1 MRAVAAVNLQALI
14 YERVKIMG
22 CPAVIA
28 RVTRRCGASLGST
41 LRSRRFRTFAYNAE
55 NGFVGL
61 TNCFVAAV
69 RQNTRPSSISRRQ
82 KAPRETA
89 GPHHAKFIAA
99 WLADPLPGLTATK
112 HSAEGAALNAQ
123 RVRSLHGDRGVV
135 SPAAVGIM
143 DVTDPF
149 CVLRSHVDE
158 NFLVAR
164 HGISAQVWSAT
175 LAPHVSFFFLG
186 GPHAD
191 RGRRCQSGRRG
202 NGGRRRRGRCNC

>member
-14 YERVKIMG
+14 YERVKIIG
-22 CPAVIA
+22 CPPFIA

-69 RQNTRPSSISRRQ
+69 RQNTRPSSIFRRQ

-99 WLADPLPGLTATK
+99 WLADPPSGLTAPK
-112 HSAEGAALNAQ
+112 HFSAGPDLNPQ
-123 RVRSLHGDRGVV
+123 PV
-135 SPAAVGIM
+135 
-143 DVTDPF
+143 
-149 CVLRSHVDE
+149 
-158 NFLVAR
+158 
-164 HGISAQVWSAT
+164 
-175 LAPHVSFFFLG
+175 
-186 GPHAD
+186 
-191 RGRRCQSGRRG
+191 
-202 NGGRRRRGRCNC
+202 